1 MKRLLTAM
9 QRTGLLVLFR
19 NKYYILR
26 LLPRRLIIIL
36 PVLLTAGLML
46 LALFLSSS
54 AAENIFVGQGK
65 GISQNAEPDS
75 GRFDETVSSTKNFQY
90 FIKAEQVPVE
100 GQEEENAPRV
110 ILITLDKITYQDLLS
125 FSGPVLSS
133 LLEKSGVALMNVNTA
148 GGGTESNYLTIG
160 SGARLTANWTARRA
174 FNRNESWQGEGA
186 EALYRRHTGSPAA
199 PPGDVLHLYSAVL
212 RRMNEHLPYPA
223 LVGALGEALSRS
235 GRGVAVLGN
244 ADGDNPNRHIVT
256 IAMNNE
262 GAVAYGDV
270 GTSLLREN
278 ELSPFGKECDSLA
291 YLKAFGSLWEKASL
305 IVVEWG
311 DTSRINDYLA
321 HLPFERRAELL
332 RASLDELDK
341 FLLGIRPYLYQGTK
355 LLFMAPSLP
364 NPTYSGGERLA
375 PVIYHDPDSSG
386 QGLIVS
392 ATTRRPG
399 LIANID
405 IAPAVLSLLGVEKP
419 VFLFGAPLAI
429 IPVENHLEKVATLS
443 ERILNIY
450 NQRPAVI
457 KGYLLA
463 QIVLLVGALGGLF
476 FRIKQVKVLR
486 PGLFALL
493 FFPPAALLAP
503 AFPAYPFSTLYANAL
518 LLVALTVILTLFTYF
533 LFPDLTAFFAFTG
546 LLNFSLLTADLFR
559 GAPWLSSSFLG
570 YDPVGGARFYGI
582 GNEYMGILV
591 GSFILGFGSLLVLSL
606 KAAKMAAEGGKQKT
620 VTWIRTAVVCL
631 LWAFIVSSFFILFL
645 MASPVYG
652 TNFGGAVTAGIA
664 LAVTVSCLLS
674 LLKQEGYALL
684 PLPFSLGRAKTGKN
698 IFAFPLSQKL
708 LLLVFF
714 MLVTGVLLYFLNNPG
729 SDAAVSHLGR
739 TLELVRSDGLQELW
753 NVALRKMQMN
763 VKLLRYSLWSRVLFI
778 FIFLITA
785 LYFYPVGLTK
795 KIFEDKPGFKASLGG
810 IIAGSFTAFLVNDS
824 GVVAAATTM
833 LYGGLPLL
841 LFCFEEV
848 FHYGV
853 TK

>member
-1 MKRLLTAM
+1 MKRLLMAI
-9 QRTGLLVLFR
+9 QRSGLLVPFR

-36 PVLLTAGLML
+36 LVLLLTAGLML
-46 LALFLSSS
+46 LGLFLSSS
-54 AAENIFVGQGK
+54 AAENAFVGQGK
-65 GISQNAEPDS
+65 GISPNAEADS
-75 GRFDETVSSTKNFQY
+75 GPNDETVSSPKSFQH
-90 FIKAEQVPVE
+90 FIKAEQVPAEV
-100 GQEEENAPRV
+100 EEENYPRV
-110 ILITLDKITYQDLLS
+110 ILITLDKITYKDLLS
-125 FSGPVLSS
+125 FSGPFLSS

-148 GGGTESNYLTIG
+148 GGGTESSYLTIG

-186 EALYRRHTGSPAA
+186 EALYRRHSGSSAA
-199 PPGDVLHLYSAVL
+199 PPGDVLHLYNGVL
-212 RRMNEHLPYPA
+212 RRLNEQLPYPA
-223 LVGALGEALSRS
+223 MVGALGEALSRS

-244 ADGDNPNRHIVT
+244 ADGDNPNRQIVT

-278 ELSPFGKECDSLA
+278 ELAPFGKECDSLA
-291 YLKAFGSLWEKASL
+291 YLKAFGPLWEKASL

-341 FLLGIRPYLYQGTK
+341 FLLGIQPYLSQGTK
-355 LLFMAPSLP
+355 LLLMSPSLP
-364 NPTYSGGERLA
+364 NLGGERLA
-375 PVIYHDPDSSG
+375 PVIYYDLDSSG

-399 LIANID
+399 LITNID
-405 IAPAVLSLLGVEKP
+405 IAPTVLSLLGVEKP

-429 IPVENHLEKVATLS
+429 IPVENHLEKLANLS

-476 FRIKQVKVLR
+476 FRIKQVEVLR

-503 AFPAYPFSTLYANAL
+503 AFSGYPFSSLYANAL
-518 LLVALTVILTLFTYF
+518 LLVALTVVLTLFAYF

-591 GSFILGFGSLLVLSL
+591 SSFILGFGSLLVLCL
-606 KAAKMAAEGGKQKT
+606 KAAKTAAEEEKQNAAA
-620 VTWIRTAVVCL
+620 WIRTAVVCL
-631 LWAFIVSSFFILFL
+631 LWAFIVSSFLILFL

-674 LLKQEGYALL
+674 LLKQEGYTL
-684 PLPFSLGRAKTGKN
+684 LPFSLGRAKTAKN
-698 IFAFPLSQKL
+698 IFSFPLSQKL

-714 MLVTGVLLYFLNNPG
+714 MLVTGVLLYFLNDSG

-753 NVALRKMQMN
+753 NVVLRKMQMN
-763 VKLLRYSLWSRVLFI
+763 MKLLRYSLWSRVLFI
-778 FIFLITA
+778 LIFLITA

-853 TK
+853 TR